1 MNDRI
6 LQVINHP
13 LHRYL
18 GVADVRSE
26 DGAGSFSFTVGDATV
41 NPADA
46 LHGGVVYLLCDVCAY
61 LGLLSVLADDM
72 EAVTHDLHVSV
83 LRAAGRGD
91 VVRMASRILKKGKSL
106 CFIDVSAM
114 VSGRLIASARI
125 TKSLIKKT
133 A

>member
-26 DGAGSFSFTVGDATV
+26 DGAGRFSFTVGGATV

-46 LHGGVVYLLCDVCAY
+46 LHGGVVYFLCDV
-61 LGLLSVLADDM
+61 
-72 EAVTHDLHVSV
+72 
-83 LRAAGRGD
+83 
-91 VVRMASRILKKGKSL
+91 
-106 CFIDVSAM
+106 
-114 VSGRLIASARI
+114 
-125 TKSLIKKT
+125 
-133 A
+133 